1 MEKNMN
7 TKLIFFIF
15 ITLFLITQE
24 VSAAENEYGIVKA
37 WFNEKNATVEGFSM
51 KIGEP
56 GIVKV
61 TIKSNISGHVFVK
74 ITEPGMTKGFKV
86 LDGPSKQ
93 DERIDN
99 LNIES
104 GWSKTFTWTV
114 SPNGAWKNGNAP
126 LNIFVQFSKIENG
139 KLKGDKE
146 VQFTIANPYILDEQ
160 YPGSTPA
167 QTTGAAQPSPTGSL
181 SKQQQAPFLTAAG
194 AIAVML
200 GVWMWKKRRTY

>member
-1 MEKNMN
+1 MK

-24 VSAAENEYGIVKA
+24 ASAAENEYGIVKA

-74 ITEPGMTKGFKV
+74 IAEPGMTKGFKV

-114 SPNGAWKNGNAP
+114 SPNGVWKNGNAP

-160 YPGSTPA
+160 YNGAISTPKF
-167 QTTGAAQPSPTGSL
+167 TPSPTENVTPTPT
-181 SKQQQAPFLTAAG
+181 KAAPFLPVFF
-194 AIAVML
+194 AV
-200 GVWMWKKRRTY
+200 GVLFLAWRLWR